1 MFTISLTCFVIFSGS
16 ITVTFVIDGNF
27 TDVNATAYSVCESI
41 SNSTSYTFNGY
52 TLSLSEYMT
61 INNQT
66 FFGVSCGV
74 TVSSVVYSFHAPTL
88 KSLRGLITFA
98 LFSHLSYFTLC
109 TRYLRKYF
117 SYSCDIWLMSR
128 APG

>member
-41 SNSTSYTFNGY
+41 SNTTSYTFSGY

-66 FFGVSCGV
+66 FYGVSCGV
-74 TVSSVVYSFHAPTL
+74 TVSSVVYSFHAPNFE
-88 KSLRGLITFA
+88 KFEGA
-98 LFSHLSYFTLC
+98 YYFCFVLPFVVL
-109 TRYLRKYF
+109 YLVYKISQKVF
-117 SYSCDIWLMSR
+117 QL
-128 APG
+128 